1 MERAKLSPGRRLSLG
16 AMVAALTLL
25 FLYGSEVLTGFRF
38 LCACFAS
45 FFVVILV
52 EEDLFGT
59 AWLCFLAVSI
69 LGFILCPDRISWFFY
84 VALLGHYG
92 IVRRFFQKFITV
104 PSVRSVFTVLYCN
117 LGTALA
123 LWALHTVAGV
133 DLWTL
138 APQKVPFVVLILLVE
153 AVFFLLDILFEA
165 ATVLY
170 AKRVR
175 RFLLK

>member
-1 MERAKLSPGRRLSLG
+1 
-16 AMVAALTLL
+16 MVAALTLL
-25 FLYGSEVLTGFRF
+25 FLYASEVFTGFRF
-38 LCACFAS
+38 LFACLAS

-52 EEDLFGT
+52 QEDLFGT
-59 AWLCFLAVSI
+59 AWLCFFAVSV
-69 LGFILCPDRISWFFY
+69 LGFLLCPNRISWFFY

-92 IVRRFFQKFITV
+92 IVRRFFQRFITV

-123 LWALHTVAGV
+123 LWALRTVAGV
-133 DLWTL
+133 DLWAL
-138 APQKVPFVVLILLVE
+138 APQRIPLAVLILLAE
-153 AVFFLLDILFEA
+153 AVFFLLDVLFEA

-170 AKRVR
+170 LKRIR